1 MSTALGQPRPLNS
14 IEVSSLKKLSMPTVD
29 MALWFI
35 GIYMSVSHSSVEKS
49 LMNGTVLSK
58 SLLGRGLDR
67 IFGLPT

>member
-35 GIYMSVSHSSVEKS
+35 GIFDKEKICS
-49 LMNGTVLSK
+49 LVVMPCITDSYVGT
-58 SLLGRGLDR
+58 G
-67 IFGLPT
+67 IP